1 MPPFRLHARIL
12 AVAIQNTDRDES
24 APAGAPA
31 LQHFPRRSEYDVTN
45 TVRVSSVDAVREA
58 VEELFAI
65 AAPGA
70 SFDTLWMAFHD
81 FRRLFRGQFEGY
93 VGCDTLYHDQQ
104 HSLDVTL
111 AMARLLAGY
120 QQSCAVADRLGV
132 ERTVMGLVCALFHDS
147 GYIRRTGERNRN
159 GAELTH
165 CHIARGAEFLSSY
178 LPRIGLGASVAAARQ
193 IVHFTGY
200 EISFNDLELDDPR
213 DSAVGHLLGTADM
226 LAQMADRCYLEKC
239 RDRLYGEF
247 VLAGVAVEMKGP
259 RERLVRY
266 ASGDDLLRKT
276 PGFWDESAR
285 ARLEQSFNRAYR
297 YMEPLFNGQNPY
309 MAAIEH
315 NLSHLRRL
323 LDADRLDTLRRRPP
337 VFTVLPNPTESVGAL
352 VSRHLA
358 NLDSPASSLA
368 LN

>member
-1 MPPFRLHARIL
+1 MS
-12 AVAIQNTDRDES
+12 IQNIRSQSIGRGES
-24 APAGAPA
+24 VVADVPSSEP
-31 LQHFPRRSEYDVTN
+31 FPRRSEYDVTN
-45 TVRVSSVDAVREA
+45 LVRVSSVDAVREA
-58 VEELFAI
+58 VEELFSLAC
-65 AAPGA
+65 PGA
-70 SFDTLWMAFHD
+70 SFDSLWMAFHD
-81 FRRLFRGQFEGY
+81 FRRLFRGQFDGY

-120 QQSCAVADRLGV
+120 QQSCAVDDRLSV

-165 CHIARGAEFLSSY
+165 CHIARGAEFLRGY
-178 LPRIGLGASVAAARQ
+178 LPHIGLGASVAAARQ

-200 EISFNDLELDDPR
+200 EISFDDLELDDPR
-213 DSAVGHLLGTADM
+213 DSTIGHLLGTADM

-247 VLAGVAVEMKGP
+247 VLAGVAVELKGP

-266 ASGDDLLRKT
+266 ASGNDLLRKT
-276 PGFWDESAR
+276 LGFWEESAR
-285 ARLEQSFNRAYR
+285 ARLEHSFNRAYR
-297 YMEPLFNGQNPY
+297 YIEPLYNGKNPY
-309 MAAIEH
+309 MTAIEH
-315 NLSHLRRL
+315 NLAYLRRL
-323 LDADRLDTLRRRPP
+323 LDADRLDALRRRPP
-337 VFTVLPNPTESVGAL
+337 VFTVLPNPLESVGAL

-358 NLDSPASSLA
+358 NLNAPASSLA

>member
-1 MPPFRLHARIL
+1 MPESLT
-12 AVAIQNTDRDES
+12 VAIQHIHGGKAAGAS
-24 APAGAPA
+24 APFTEP
-31 LQHFPRRSEYDVTN
+31 FPRRSEYDVTN

-58 VEELFAI
+58 VGDLFAI
-65 AAPGA
+65 ACPGA
-70 SFDTLWMAFHD
+70 SFDSLWMAFHD

-111 AMARLLAGY
+111 AVARLLAGY

-132 ERTVMGLVCALFHDS
+132 ERTVTGLVCALFHDS
-147 GYIRRTGERNRN
+147 GYIRRTAERNRN
-159 GAELTH
+159 GAEFTP
-165 CHIARGAEFLSSY
+165 CHIARGAEFLVSY
-178 LPRIGLGASVAAARQ
+178 LPRIGLGASVAVARQ

-200 EISFNDLELDDPR
+200 EVSFDDIELDDPR
-213 DSAVGHLLGTADM
+213 DSLVGHLLGTGDM

-247 VLAGVAVEMKGP
+247 VLGGVAVETKGP
-259 RERLVRY
+259 REQLVRY
-266 ASGDDLLRKT
+266 ASGEDLLRKT
-276 PGFWDESAR
+276 PGFWEESAR
-285 ARLEQSFNRAYR
+285 ARLEQGFNRAYR

-309 MAAIEH
+309 MTAIEH
-315 NLSHLRRL
+315 NLAYLRRL
-323 LDADRLDTLRRRPP
+323 LDSDRLDALRRRPP

-358 NLDSPASSLA
+358 NLGAPASSLA

>member
-1 MPPFRLHARIL
+1 MQESFP
-12 AVAIQNTDRDES
+12 VVSQNTGSS
-24 APAGAPA
+24 AVTGNDPA
-31 LQHFPRRSEYDVTN
+31 LVYARRSDYDVTN

-58 VEELFAI
+58 VEDLFAI
-65 AAPGA
+65 ACPGA
-70 SFDTLWMAFHD
+70 AFDSLWMAFHD
-81 FRRLFRGQFEGY
+81 FRRLFRGQFDGY

-120 QQSCAVADRLGV
+120 QQSCAVGDRLGV
-132 ERTVMGLVCALFHDS
+132 ERTVTGLVCALFHDS

-159 GAELTH
+159 GAELTAV
-165 CHIARGAEFLSSY
+165 HIARGAEFLGSY
-178 LPRIGLGASVAAARQ
+178 LPRIGLGTSVTAAQ
-193 IVHFTGY
+193 KIVHFTGY
-200 EISFNDLELDDPR
+200 EISLNDLELDDPR
-213 DSAVGHLLGTADM
+213 DSTVGHLLGTADL

-247 VLAGVAVEMKGP
+247 VLAGVAVELKGP

-266 ASGDDLLRKT
+266 ASGEDLLRKT
-276 PGFWDESAR
+276 PGFWAESVR

-297 YMEPLFNGQNPY
+297 YMEPLYGGQNPY
-309 MAAIEH
+309 MIAIEH
-315 NLSHLRRL
+315 NLAYLRRL
-323 LDADRLDTLRRRPP
+323 LDTDGLDALRRRPP
-337 VFTVLPNPTESVGAL
+337 VFTVLANPTASVGAL

-358 NLDSPASSLA
+358 NLGAPASSLA

>member
-1 MPPFRLHARIL
+1 MQESV
-12 AVAIQNTDRDES
+12 AVGTRNIDYLEVADVNT
-24 APAGAPA
+24 PAAA
-31 LQHFPRRSEYDVTN
+31 AFPRRSEYDVCN

-58 VEELFAI
+58 VEDLFEI
-65 AAPGA
+65 ACPGA
-70 SFDTLWMAFHD
+70 SFDSLWMAFHD
-81 FRRLFRGQFEGY
+81 FRRLFSGQVEDY

-132 ERTVMGLVCALFHDS
+132 ERTMMGLVCALFHDS

-159 GAELTH
+159 GAEFTP
-165 CHIARGAEFLSSY
+165 CHIARGTEFLAGY
-178 LPRIGLGASVAAARQ
+178 LPRIGLGSTVAAASK
-193 IVHFTGY
+193 ILHFTGY
-200 EISFNDLELDDPR
+200 EVSFNDLELDDPR

-247 VLAGVAVEMKGP
+247 VLAGVAIEVKGP

-266 ASGDDLLRKT
+266 ASGNDLLRKT
-276 PGFWDESAR
+276 PGFWEESVR

-309 MAAIEH
+309 MAAIER
-315 NLSHLRRL
+315 NLAYLRRL
-323 LDADRLDTLRRRPP
+323 LDDGRLDELRRRPP
-337 VFTVLPNPTESVGAL
+337 VFTVLPNPMESVGAL

-358 NLDSPASSLA
+358 SLDAPASSLA